1 MRNVTIKGLLAHK
14 LRLALTALA
23 IVLGVTFISGTF
35 VLTDTLNNTFT
46 MLFGNIYQKID
57 FQVRGVAQLGSGAN
71 AARNELP
78 ESLLATVRGV
88 PGVQAAQGEVG
99 GYAQFV
105 AQDGKAIQT
114 GGAPTLGASFD
125 PDQQISDLHIIA
137 GGPPVTS
144 DDVVMDAGTAQKY
157 DFTVGQRV
165 RILFA
170 GPPRTFTIAGIAQ
183 FGSAN
188 NLAGATLAAFT
199 LPTAQAV
206 LQEVGH
212 LDDINVV
219 AAPGAS
225 KPAVQRDIARALP
238 PGVEVVTGQTVV
250 NEQTSSVSQAL
261 SFFSTALLVFAFIS
275 LFVGGFTIFN
285 TFSIIVGQRTRELAL
300 LRIVGASRRQV
311 FRSVL
316 AEAAIVGLVSSVIG
330 LGLGVLAALGLEALL
345 RGFGI
350 TLPTGSLV
358 FEPRTVLVGLAVG
371 VGVTV
376 VAAVGPARNAVRI
389 PPVAALDDRQSGGDA
404 SSRRRFAW
412 GTALA
417 VVGAVMLA
425 IGLAKPAIALV
436 GVGAVGIFVGVAML
450 APAVARPLSSV
461 IGRPLARLL
470 GEPGKLGRENSMRS
484 PRRTAQTA
492 SALMVGLALV
502 AAMSVFGASLSK
514 SSTSSVDDA
523 ISADLIV
530 STTSGSGQLSESVPA
545 TASAVPGVTAATTVY
560 RSQFEVQN
568 SLAML
573 TGVSIQHLADTLILR
588 MTAGSPAALAQ
599 GELLIDSTTAKSKH
613 LAVGDTVPVK
623 FAETGSSTL
632 RIGGIYEANALILSY
647 LVGAPFFLSHFSNPS
662 LGALLLRTNGSGAA
676 DTAVTNALAAYP
688 NLQVQTRAQFEQA
701 QVASINKILG
711 LVYALL
717 ALAVLIAAIGI
728 VNTLMLSVFERTRE
742 IGLLRAVGMKRR
754 QVRTMIRS
762 EAVILAIFGAVI
774 GIIIG
779 TGMGIALVSSL
790 KQQGITDTVVP
801 VSDLVIFLVLAA
813 LLGLIAASWP
823 ARRAAKL
830 DVLAAIA
837 DQLCAHQGGWHGIE
851 RRHHRSFGQNLLDPE
866 RAVGGPRPRDR
877 NGGRPADPHAVPG
890 WGECGAALA
899 VRFCIRPARS
909 RTTTAIPTPIKVN
922 STRRPSSA
930 RLDGWGRSKQAP
942 AHLRAIRNSRRGLRH
957 AV

>member
-46 MLFGNIYQKID
+46 VLFGNIYQKID

-71 AARNELP
+71 AVRNELP

-105 AQDGKAIQT
+105 TQDGKAIQT
-114 GGAPTLGASFD
+114 GGAPTLGVSFN
-125 PDQQISDLHIIA
+125 PDQQISSLHLVA
-137 GGPPVTS
+137 GGPPVTA

-157 DFTVGQRV
+157 GFTVGQRV

-170 GPPRTFTIAGIAQ
+170 GPPRTFTITGIAQ

-225 KPAVQRDIARALP
+225 RPALQRDIARALP

-316 AEAAIVGLVSSVIG
+316 AEAAIVGLVSSAIG

-417 VVGAVMLA
+417 LVGAVMLA

-450 APAVARPLSSV
+450 APAIARPLSSV
-461 IGRPLARLL
+461 IGRPLARVL

-502 AAMSVFGASLSK
+502 AAISVFGASLSK
-514 SSTSSVDDA
+514 SATSSVDDA

-530 STTSGSGQLSESVPA
+530 STASGQGQLSQSVPA
-545 TASAVPGVTAATTVY
+545 TASAVPGVTTTTTVY

-568 SLAML
+568 SLATL
-573 TGVSIQHLADTLILR
+573 TGVSTQRLADTVILR

-613 LAVGDTVPVK
+613 LSVGDTVPVK
-623 FAETGSSTL
+623 FAETGSSGL
-632 RIGGIYEANALILSY
+632 RVGGIYEANALIGSY
-647 LVGAPFFLSHFSNPS
+647 LVSTPFFLSHFSNPS
-662 LGALLLRTNGSGAA
+662 LGALLLRTNGSGAV
-676 DTAVTNALAAYP
+676 DTAVTHALAPYQ

-701 QVASINKILG
+701 QTASVNQLLG

-717 ALAVLIAAIGI
+717 GLAVLIALIGI

-762 EAVILAIFGAVI
+762 EAVILAIFGAII
-774 GIIIG
+774 GIVIG

-801 VSDLVIFLVLAA
+801 ASSLVLFLLLAA
-813 LLGLIAASWP
+813 LLGLVAASWP
-823 ARRAAKL
+823 ARRAARL

-837 DQLCAHQGGWHGIE
+837 AELRTRQAGL
-851 RRHHRSFGQNLLDPE
+851 
-866 RAVGGPRPRDR
+866 
-877 NGGRPADPHAVPG
+877 
-890 WGECGAALA
+890 GASP
-899 VRFCIRPARS
+899 RPARWP
-909 RTTTAIPTPIKVN
+909 RGRC
-922 STRRPSSA
+922 RRA
-930 RLDGWGRSKQAP
+930 
-942 AHLRAIRNSRRGLRH
+942 
-957 AV
+957 